1 VIHGSNP
8 DFTVHRIDLGPA
20 FILGVGR
27 RVAFEGFVMMWI
39 VARDAR
45 DVRRL
50 ASPPLQ
56 RPVLGRR
63 PGVRRRL

>member
-1 VIHGSNP
+1 VIHGPNP

-39 VARDAR
+39 AIGWLACAAAFLELS
-45 DVRRL
+45 RR
-50 ASPPLQ
+50 APIIPPDED
-56 RPVLGRR
+56 R
-63 PGVRRRL
+63 